1 MAETVSAPAPIP
13 RSVPSALSFVAG
25 YVDGCTFLA
34 LFGLFVAQ
42 VTGSFVIAGSQ
53 LVMQHDGVLTKV
65 LAIPVFLV
73 SAFLTTLLVRARE
86 RDARPALAVSLG
98 LEGVLLIAF
107 LIVVIG
113 WAPLDDPDAWPSF
126 VASALGLAAMGVQ
139 SALVRLLMRGYAST
153 NVMTTNTTQLAIDI
167 ADCFVTWRAF
177 RRMPGED
184 TARALAAA
192 RTRFGNLFPLV
203 VCFAFGTAAGALAYV
218 AFGILCLVLALVV
231 VAILIGWSLR
241 LGGASP

>member
-1 MAETVSAPAPIP
+1 MSAPAPIP
-13 RSVPSALSFVAG
+13 RSVPSALSLVAG

-65 LAIPVFLV
+65 LAIPVFLA

-86 RDARPALAVSLG
+86 RDARPALALSLG
-98 LEGVLLIAF
+98 LEGALLIAF
-107 LIVVIG
+107 LAVAIG

-126 VASALGLAAMGVQ
+126 FASALGLAAMGVQ

-167 ADCFVTWRAF
+167 ADCFLTWRAF
-177 RRMPGED
+177 HRTPGED

-218 AFGILCLVLALVV
+218 AFGILCLGLALVV

-241 LGGASP
+241 LGHASP